1 MCWVPGAN
9 DRGSGLF
16 LGGELEVEVEE
27 LFEEVVC
34 FAEAVGLEGELVE
47 FLVKFGELAG
57 GFVEKLVIEFCDAV
71 LMFFHHLAAIV
82 VEVDRGLADFLDD
95 FCGWG
100 WGKWEGFKTSVMGV
114 RNICFER

>member
-1 MCWVPGAN
+1 MGVVWAD

-27 LFEEVVC
+27 LFEDVVG

-47 FLVKFGELAG
+47 LFMEFGELAG
-57 GFVEKLVIEFCDAV
+57 GFVEKLVIEFGDAV

-82 VEVDRGLADFLDD
+82 VEVDRGLADFLND

-100 WGKWEGFKTSVMGV
+100 LGKWEGFKASVMGIG
-114 RNICFER
+114 NIGFQC